1 MFLQNCVL
9 LSTHMDLKKLCSQ
22 YKSQASCH
30 ILCTQLLYSKLLS
43 SCSSEC
49 MQIADKFVSEI
60 KQVILIS
67 EALTSNSTQT
77 NSSKMHTLDL

>member
-1 MFLQNCVL
+1 
-9 LSTHMDLKKLCSQ
+9 
-22 YKSQASCH
+22 
-30 ILCTQLLYSKLLS
+30 
-43 SCSSEC
+43 
-49 MQIADKFVSEI
+49 MQIADKFFSEI